1 MDTTR
6 IMNPSPAVDCPE
18 LEFEMII
25 AQIETI
31 QDYAL
36 FLEDSVLDI
45 FDELSSMRTDYIY
58 ELLDLD
64 NLIEE
69 MEAVLYK
76 EPEAEA
82 EDEDDYS
89 WDYVTSEYRYVPTDF
104 ILTCPSCGK
113 SYDIRDYGFRPM
125 LCDRPIPI
133 SRDTYLETFR
143 FADYGDGLY
152 YADGSARARAVSIH
166 KCNCGCLTCTT
177 PVFNSDAENMTE
189 YVQLFI
195 MDKDDSS
202 TCFVYVTLYS
212 GHEITI
218 PVEYNRVRGL
228 DMRTLKLFVSECTQI
243 SPDRI
248 WNIDIC

>member
-31 QDYAL
+31 RDYAL
-36 FLEDSVLDI
+36 FLEDSVWDILDE
-45 FDELSSMRTDYIY
+45 FSSMTTDCIY
-58 ELLDLD
+58 ELIDLD

-76 EPEAEA
+76 EPEAED
-82 EDEDDYS
+82 EDEEDYD
-89 WDYVTSEYRYVPTDF
+89 WDYVTSEYRHVPTDF

-113 SYDIRDYGFRPM
+113 SYDIRDNGFRPM
-125 LCDRPIPI
+125 VCDNPIPI
-133 SRDTYLETFR
+133 NEDTYLETFR
-143 FADYGDGLY
+143 FADYNDSLY
-152 YADGSARARAVSIH
+152 YADGSARARPVSIH
-166 KCNCGCLTCTT
+166 KCPCGCLTCTT

-195 MDKDDSS
+195 MDKDDNAP
-202 TCFVYVTLYS
+202 CLVTASLYD
-212 GHEITI
+212 GHEIDTFM
-218 PVEYNRVRGL
+218 EYNRVRDL
-228 DMRTLKLFVSECTQI
+228 DMRTLKLLVSECVQI

-248 WNIDIC
+248 WNIDYY

>member
-31 QDYAL
+31 RDYAQ
-36 FLEDSVLDI
+36 FLEDSVWDILDE
-45 FDELSSMRTDYIY
+45 FSSMTTDCIY
-58 ELLDLD
+58 ELIDLD

-69 MEAVLYK
+69 IEEALYK
-76 EPEAEA
+76 EPEEA
-82 EDEDDYS
+82 DEDEEDYD
-89 WDYVTSEYRYVPTDF
+89 WDFVTSEYRHVPVSF
-104 ILTCPSCGK
+104 ILECPSCGK

-143 FADYGDGLY
+143 FSDYGDDLY
-152 YADGSARARAVSIH
+152 YEDGSARARPVSIR
-166 KCNCGCLTCTT
+166 KCPCGCLTCTT
-177 PVFNSDAENMTE
+177 PVFNSNAENMTE

-195 MDKDDSS
+195 MDGDGSS
-202 TCFVYVTLYS
+202 PCFVYITLYNE
-212 GHEITI
+212 HEITI
-218 PVEYNRVRGL
+218 SVEYNRVRGL
-228 DMRTLKLFVSECTQI
+228 DMRTLKLFVSEHIQI
-243 SPDRI
+243 SPDEI